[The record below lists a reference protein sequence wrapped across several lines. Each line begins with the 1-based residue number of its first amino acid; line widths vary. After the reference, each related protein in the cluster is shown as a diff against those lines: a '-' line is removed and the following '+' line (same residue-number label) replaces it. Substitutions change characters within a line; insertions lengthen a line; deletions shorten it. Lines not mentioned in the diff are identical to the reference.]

1 MELEGKEC
9 AKLRVT
15 SFRVLRNLLRTGVF
29 EANDLQGFSEE
40 LVEQIS
46 QSAHASETEASLAA

>member
-1 MELEGKEC
+1 MELEEKER
-9 AKLRVT
+9 AKLQVT
-15 SFRVLRNLLRTGVF
+15 SFRVLRNLLRTGVL
-29 EANDLQGFSEE
+29 EASDLLGFSEE